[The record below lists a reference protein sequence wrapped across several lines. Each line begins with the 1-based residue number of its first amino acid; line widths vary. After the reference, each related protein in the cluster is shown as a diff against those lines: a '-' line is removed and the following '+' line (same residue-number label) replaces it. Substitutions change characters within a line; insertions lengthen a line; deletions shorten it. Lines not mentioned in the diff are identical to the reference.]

1 MNIIFFGSTSD
12 SVIVL
17 DKLINFP
24 FSEFRLLLSAIVTQP
39 PSPIGRKQI
48 ITPTPVE
55 SWAKEHN
62 IPITSFG
69 NDPKKPWL
77 FQNEEDVVNTLSTFK
92 PDLLISACYGVKI
105 PQQILKKAKFKGLN
119 IHPSLLP
126 RWRGADPV
134 PWTILSGDEQTGVT
148 VVTMTEQFDRG
159 KIISQKKIQVTD
171 KDLPDPL
178 RKTLFT
184 YGADLLISSLPDYLS
199 GKNKGVNQK
208 SEHAIYA
215 RRLTRSDGFIPW
227 DHLQT
232 AMEGGDVPREK
243 RNGIL
248 TSVLCPLPSAITRAI
263 RALSPWPG
271 GWTLINPTN
280 PTNLQIRQIK
290 KRLKIIKAHVE
301 NEKLILD
308 TVHLEGKNPVP
319 WKQFKEAY
327 LFVIARS
334 ETTKQSLK

>member
-12 SVIVL
+12 SVLVL
-17 DKLINFP
+17 EKLFTCHL
-24 FSEFRLLLSAIVTQP
+24 SRVTCHLSAIVTQP
-39 PSPIGRKQI
+39 PTPIGRKKI
-48 ITPTPVE
+48 ITPTPVD
-55 SWAKEHN
+55 SWAKEHT
-62 IPITSFG
+62 IPITSFES
-69 NDPKKPWL
+69 DPKKPWL

-105 PQQILKKAKFKGLN
+105 PQQIIGKAKFKGLN

-134 PWTILSGDEQTGVT
+134 PWTILSGDQQTGVT

-159 KIISQKKIQVTD
+159 KIISQQKSPITD
-171 KDLPDPL
+171 KDLPDFL

-199 GKNKGVNQK
+199 GINKGTNQK
-208 SEHAIYA
+208 SEHATYA

-271 GWTLINPTN
+271 VWTL
-280 PTNLQIRQIK
+280 LRQGFGGQAPLEN
-290 KRLKIIKAHVE
+290 KRLKILGAHME

-308 TVHLEGKNPVP
+308 TVQLEGKKPVS
-319 WKQFKEAY
+319 WKQFEKAY
-327 LFVIARS
+327 L
-334 ETTKQSLK
+334 

>member
-1 MNIIFFGSTSD
+1 MNIIFFGSASD

-17 DKLINFP
+17 DTLIHFP
-24 FSEFRLLLSAIVTQP
+24 SSDFPASPADGRLLLSAVVTQP
-39 PSPIGRKQI
+39 PTPIGRKQVI
-48 ITPTPVE
+48 SPTPVE
-55 SWAKEHN
+55 IWAKKHN
-62 IPITSFG
+62 LPVLSFE

-77 FQNEEDVVNTLSTFK
+77 FQNEEDAVNTLSTFK

-126 RWRGADPV
+126 RWRGADPI
-134 PWTILSGDEQTGVT
+134 PWTIPSGDQQTGVT
-148 VVTMTEQFDRG
+148 VVTMSEQFDQG
-159 KIISQKKIQVTD
+159 KIIRQKKTQVTD
-171 KDLPDPL
+171 TDLPDPL
-178 RKTLFT
+178 RKKIFT

-208 SEHAIYA
+208 SQRATYA
-215 RRLTRSDGFIPW
+215 RKLTRSDGFIPW
-227 DHLQT
+227 YHLQT

-271 GWTLINPTN
+271 VWTLINPTN
-280 PTNLQIRQIK
+280 LPAGEAGLQIRQMK
-290 KRLKIIKAHVE
+290 KRLKIIAAHVE
-301 NEKLILD
+301 NNKLILD
-308 TVHLEGKNPVP
+308 TVQLEGKNPVT
-319 WKQFKEAY
+319 WLKFKKAY
-327 LFVIARS
+327 L
-334 ETTKQSLK
+334 

>member
-39 PSPIGRKQI
+39 PSPVGRKQI
-48 ITPTPVE
+48 ITPTPVD
-55 SWAKEHN
+55 SWAKEHT

-77 FQNEEDVVNTLSTFK
+77 FQNEEDVVNALSTFK

-105 PQQILKKAKFKGLN
+105 PQQILKKTKFKGLN

-134 PWTILSGDEQTGVT
+134 PWTILSGDQQTGVT

-159 KIISQKKIQVTD
+159 KIVAQKKIAVTEND
-171 KDLPDPL
+171 VSDQL
-178 RKTLFT
+178 RKTLFSL
-184 YGADLLISSLPDYLS
+184 GADLLISSLPDYLS
-199 GKNKGVNQK
+199 GITKGTNQK
-208 SEHAIYA
+208 SEHTTYA

-232 AMEGGDVPREK
+232 AMEEG
-243 RNGIL
+243 

-271 GWTLINPTN
+271 VWTLINPTN

-290 KRLKIIKAHVE
+290 KRLKIIEAHVE

-308 TVHLEGKNPVP
+308 TVQLEGKNPVT
-319 WKQFKEAY
+319 WKQFGKAY
-327 LFVIARS
+327 L
-334 ETTKQSLK
+334 